1 MKKLALFI
9 ALLAMLPALAQ
20 QRDKAL
26 TIAVSTAGG
35 AVVTD
40 ASVKLTQTDYSLS
53 YGTLKLNAQGTV
65 TVKVYAGNH
74 RLEVSKAGYDTYV
87 SNFQVTADTTVNVT
101 MAEQTLVPFSLG
113 VDVAHDAATGMNDVT
128 FTWNQEAPV
137 FFDDFESYEPFA
149 LAFGEWTGIDNDGLI
164 AAPLVGDYPNRG
176 VRQYAQVINP
186 MTVEPSW
193 WYDYPILRP
202 YGGQQYVGFTRT
214 FSGAANDDWLISPVV
229 TPGNMNTL
237 AFRGKAADQYKE
249 RFQVYVTTVTDNPA
263 IADFVKINNGNYETA
278 DYTGWRLFTYDLSQY
293 AGRPIRFAIR
303 YISEANVSGAFML
316 MVDDVFVGQVY
327 DEPAQ
332 AVARARARRLA
343 PQRSPMNPNEHFKV
357 YLNGELTAETD
368 SYQHV
373 FSQLP
378 AGTYTLGVQ
387 AVYTDSQTAIADTT
401 IVIENNAARLTVLVE
416 TNNGQSLDGAVV
428 EATDKVTAAVY
439 RAVIADGQAVFVS
452 LPFGQ
457 YMVGVNAPHY
467 QVVEQDL
474 TLEADATITLSVK
487 EQIVD
492 PYNITVDVESGQVTG
507 RWNQNLSFK
516 DSFEDYP
523 DFARLTFG
531 EWNTYDLDQRTVYP
545 ISLNGSIINFPGAS
559 TQSSPAA
566 VPPLVFNPW
575 HTTPPMLPADPAV
588 AAPTGDKTI
597 IFFSPQMSGANKWLI
612 SPELTIRE
620 DFVCRFLAKA
630 YDTYPESM
638 EVCAFTGG
646 NDNPA
651 DPYDVVATIDQ
662 MPAGQWLQY
671 ETNLSAY
678 EGQTIRVGVH
688 YTSYDAFFVQLD
700 DFYVGAREEGG
711 AVDVGAV
718 TGYVIYL
725 DGDSVT
731 TVTTP
736 EVVLND
742 VPAGHHTLGVKAV
755 YASGWSQVV
764 THEFDVE
771 PWALVGDVNGDGE
784 VSIADVTALVDLVMR
799 DAANPR
805 SDVNGDGETSVAD
818 VTTLVSLLMQ

>member
-53 YGTLKLNAQGTV
+53 YGTLKLNAQGAV

-74 RLEVSKAGYDTYV
+74 RLEVSKAGYDTHV

-263 IADFVKINNGNYETA
+263 IADFVKINSGNYETA

-401 IVIENNAARLTVLVE
+401 IVIENHAARLTVLVE

-492 PYNITVDVESGQVTG
+492 PYNITVDVEGGQVTG

-531 EWNTYDLDQRTVYP
+531 EWNAYLLQMLQLGLIDVMYDEANHLHITPYGKDVLFGRATVMFSKYVK
-545 ISLNGSIINFPGAS
+545 
-559 TQSSPAA
+559 Q
-566 VPPLVFNPW
+566 
-575 HTTPPMLPADPAV
+575 LPAGSQSKKPAV
-588 AAPTGDKTI
+588 RPVFAGQHTDEVDTALFEKLRNLRLAIARASHIPPYTVFSDKVLAVMAREKPTTQAEFGTLYGVGEAKT
-597 IFFSPQMSGANKWLI
+597 ARYW
-612 SPELTIRE
+612 R
-620 DFVCRFLAKA
+620 
-630 YDTYPESM
+630 
-638 EVCAFTGG
+638 AFT
-646 NDNPA
+646 
-651 DPYDVVATIDQ
+651 
-662 MPAGQWLQY
+662 
-671 ETNLSAY
+671 S
-678 EGQTIRVGVH
+678 
-688 YTSYDAFFVQLD
+688 
-700 DFYVGAREEGG
+700 
-711 AVDVGAV
+711 
-718 TGYVIYL
+718 VIKQQI
-725 DGDSVT
+725 
-731 TVTTP
+731 
-736 EVVLND
+736 N
-742 VPAGHHTLGVKAV
+742 
-755 YASGWSQVV
+755 Q
-764 THEFDVE
+764 
-771 PWALVGDVNGDGE
+771 N
-784 VSIADVTALVDLVMR
+784 R
-799 DAANPR
+799 PR
-805 SDVNGDGETSVAD
+805 
-818 VTTLVSLLMQ
+818 